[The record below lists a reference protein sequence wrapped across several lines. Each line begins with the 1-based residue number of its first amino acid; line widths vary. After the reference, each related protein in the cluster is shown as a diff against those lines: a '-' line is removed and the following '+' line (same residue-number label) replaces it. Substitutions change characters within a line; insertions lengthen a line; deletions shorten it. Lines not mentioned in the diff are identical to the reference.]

1 MAHQDMRDAATDPSA
16 PPPPLLRGWMLTATD
31 DRVLLSL
38 RPPFLVV
45 PAPGLPDGVQLRVR
59 AAPEGNAAEAS
70 GDPFFFLSASGWL
83 SCVFPFGLDAL
94 LWFGGALGL
103 WTNSTKLHLGFMT
116 ITIVMGLVLGYMT
129 V

>member
-1 MAHQDMRDAATDPSA
+1 MAHQDQRDAATDPSA

-70 GDPFFFLSASGWL
+70 RSLFLSFWWKNGVNFSSSGPARPGPLTRNWA
-83 SCVFPFGLDAL
+83 PGPA
-94 LWFGGALGL
+94 
-103 WTNSTKLHLGFMT
+103 
-116 ITIVMGLVLGYMT
+116 
-129 V
+129 